1 MSLLAS
7 TSVGTAPARL
17 DQNARTE
24 SHQARRAMRIG
35 FLWHC
40 VYPWDVRLEKVAQ
53 ACLEAG
59 HSVCMVSKGR
69 RGLAD
74 AEVVSQAEV
83 VRVFPA
89 STAWPNWIA
98 KIANYPLFLNP
109 AWRTAALETFREK
122 QVDVIIVRDLPLAL
136 LGVWVGEA
144 LNKPVVLDM
153 AENYPAAL
161 VAYQN
166 PIYKPF
172 LFGNAWLPRK
182 YEQLCVRRLQ
192 HVFVVA
198 EEQRQRLLA
207 LGADAGKITLV
218 GNTPTA
224 SFVNSC
230 GANGNGR
237 SGAGKLDL
245 LYVGKLDVHR
255 GVDLLLRAMPALR
268 QEFPSL
274 QLTLVGDGKHKEQLV
289 ALARELGLG
298 DAVVFPGW
306 VNWNRITDFIQAST
320 VCVIPHLRSEH
331 TETTLPNKLFDYMAL
346 SKPVVASDCRPLQQ
360 IIEDRNCGL
369 TFRSGDVES
378 LQAALRSMLL
388 DPAREQKGSNGRRAV
403 EQEYNWEVDKQR
415 LLEVLES
422 LGGQQV

>member
-1 MSLLAS
+1 MSALISA
-7 TSVGTAPARL
+7 APATG
-17 DQNARTE
+17 DKGRTG
-24 SHQARRAMRIG
+24 SRRALKAVRIG

-40 VYPWDVRLEKVAQ
+40 VYPWDVRLEKISD
-53 ACLEAG
+53 ACIEAG
-59 HSVCMVSKGR
+59 HSVCMVTKGKR
-69 RGLAD
+69 ELGA

-89 STAWPNWIA
+89 SAGWPGWMA

-109 AWRTAALETFREK
+109 AWRSAALKTFREK

-144 LNKPVVLDM
+144 LNKPVILDM

-182 YEQLCVRRLQ
+182 YEQHCLKRLQ
-192 HVFVVA
+192 HTFVVA

-207 LGADAGKITLV
+207 VGTDPARITLV

-224 SFVNSC
+224 AFVDFCST
-230 GANGNGR
+230 NGNGHR
-237 SGAGKLDL
+237 APNHLEL

-255 GVDLLLRAMPALR
+255 GVDLLLRAMPTLR
-268 QEFPSL
+268 RDFPSL
-274 QLTLVGDGKHKEQLV
+274 RLTLVGDGKHKDQLV
-289 ALARELGLG
+289 ALSQELGLG
-298 DAVVFPGW
+298 DSVAFPGW
-306 VNWNRITDFIQAST
+306 VKWNRITDFIQAST
-320 VCVIPHLRSEH
+320 VCVIPHLKSEH

-346 SKPVVASDCRPLQQ
+346 AKPVVASDCRPLQQ
-360 IIEDRNCGL
+360 IIDDRNCGL
-369 TFRSGDVES
+369 TFRSGSVES
-378 LQAALRSMLL
+378 LTAALRSLLL
-388 DPAREQKGSNGRRAV
+388 DPARDQKGSNGRRAI

-415 LLEVLES
+415 LLDVIENVADKSTHE
-422 LGGQQV
+422 

>member
-1 MSLLAS
+1 MSTLIS
-7 TSVGTAPARL
+7 TAPATG
-17 DQNARTE
+17 QNARAG
-24 SHQARRAMRIG
+24 SRRAGKAVRIG

-40 VYPWDVRLEKVAQ
+40 VYPWDVRLEKIAG
-53 ACLEAG
+53 ACIEAG
-59 HSVCMVSKGR
+59 HTVCMVTKGKR
-69 RGLAD
+69 DLAD
-74 AEVVSQAEV
+74 AETVSQAEV
-83 VRVFPA
+83 VRVFAPSASWPA
-89 STAWPNWIA
+89 WVA

-109 AWRTAALETFREK
+109 AWRAAALKTFREK
-122 QVDVIIVRDLPLAL
+122 QVDVIVVRDLPLAL

-144 LNKPVVLDM
+144 LNKPVILDM

-182 YEQLCVRRLQ
+182 YEQLCLKRLR

-207 LGADAGKITLV
+207 VGTDPDRITLV

-224 SFVNSC
+224 GFVNSC
-230 GANGNGR
+230 GANGNGHH
-237 SGAGKLDL
+237 APDHLEL

-255 GVDLLLRAMPALR
+255 GVDLLLRAMPVLR
-268 QEFPSL
+268 RDFPAL
-274 QLTLVGDGKHKEQLV
+274 QLTLVGDGKHKDQLV
-289 ALARELGLG
+289 ALSQELGLG
-298 DAVVFPGW
+298 YSVVFPGW
-306 VNWNRITDFIQAST
+306 VKWNRITDFIQAST
-320 VCVIPHLRSEH
+320 VCVIPHLKSEH

-360 IIEDRNCGL
+360 IIDDRDCGL
-369 TFRSGDVES
+369 TFRSGSVES
-378 LQAALRSMLL
+378 LAAALRSLLL
-388 DPAREQKGSNGRRAV
+388 DPAREQKGKNGRRAI

-415 LLEVLES
+415 LLDVIENVTDRKRA
-422 LGGQQV
+422 